1 MLSFDNTE
9 IAFKIKD
16 NLALQ
21 KSNWLFSIVN
31 NPSLVKIST
40 SLAQL
45 SLDMHLP
52 VKWIIKKTIFEQFCG
67 GESLAESTPV
77 VDQLQKLNV
86 LSILDYAI
94 EAKSGEQEFDHTLME
109 LMNVVIYASQ
119 ANVPFV
125 SAKVTGFGRFEL
137 LEKINAKQ
145 TLTPDEQEEFRRVK
159 NRLDTLCKS
168 AAEKNISILIDAEET
183 WIQDPVDALVNGMML
198 QYNKTKAVVYNT
210 VQLYRHDR
218 LEYLQKCIQLS
229 KENNF
234 VYGIKL
240 VRGAYMEKERKRAL
254 EMNYPSPIQPNK
266 EASDKDFDL
275 AVSACLDAIEHVA
288 FFCASHNEDSHFK
301 AVEIMKQKN
310 LPTNHP
316 HIYFSQ
322 LFGMSDHITFNMAN
336 SGYNACKYLPFGPVG
351 DVMPY
356 LIRRAQENTA
366 IAGQMSRELK
376 LIKAEMK
383 RRASK

>member
-9 IAFKIKD
+9 VAFKIKSNSSLKKG
-16 NLALQ
+16 NL
-21 KSNWLFSIVN
+21 LFGIIN

-52 VKWIIKKTIFEQFCG
+52 VKWMIKKTIFEQFCG
-67 GESLAESTPV
+67 GESLAESKPV
-77 VDQLQKLNV
+77 VDQLKALNV

-94 EAKSGEQEFDHTLME
+94 EAKSGEKEFDHTLME
-109 LMNVVIYASQ
+109 LMNVVNYASQ

-198 QYNKTKAVVYNT
+198 QYNKQKAVVYNT

-218 LEYLQKCIQLS
+218 LEYLRKCIQLS

-275 AVSACLDAIEHVA
+275 AVAACIDAIDHVA
-288 FFCASHNEDSHFK
+288 FFCASHNESSHFK
-301 AVEIMKQKN
+301 AVELMKQKN
-310 LPTNHP
+310 LSANHP

-376 LIKAEMK
+376 LIKGEMK
-383 RRASK
+383 RRGI

>member
-9 IAFKIKD
+9 IAFKIKS
-16 NLALQ
+16 NKTLK
-21 KSNWLFSIVN
+21 KSNWLFGIIN
-31 NPSLVKIST
+31 NPSMVKMGT
-40 SLAQL
+40 SMAQL
-45 SLDMHLP
+45 ALNMHLP
-52 VKWIIKKTIFEQFCG
+52 VKALIKATIFEQFCG
-67 GESLAESTPV
+67 GESLAESKPV
-77 VDQLQKLNV
+77 VDQLKALNV

-94 EAKSGEQEFDHTLME
+94 EAKSGEKEFDHTLSE
-109 LMNVVIYASQ
+109 LLNVVNYAAQ

-137 LEKINAKQ
+137 LEKIHAKQ

-159 NRLDTLCKS
+159 NRLDTLCKT
-168 AAEKNISILIDAEET
+168 AFEKNIVVLIDAEET

-218 LEYLQKCIQLS
+218 LEYLRKCIQLS

-234 VYGIKL
+234 IYGIKL
-240 VRGAYMEKERKRAL
+240 VRGAYMEKERKRAA
-254 EMNYPSPIQPNK
+254 EMNYPSPIQPTK
-266 EASDKDFDL
+266 EATDKDFDL
-275 AVSACLDAIEHVA
+275 AVADCINSIDHVA
-288 FFCASHNEDSHFK
+288 FFCASHNESSHFK
-301 AVEIMKQKN
+301 AVELMKQKN
-310 LPTNHP
+310 IAANHP
-316 HIYFSQ
+316 HVYFSQ

-336 SGYNACKYLPFGPVG
+336 AGYNACKYLPFGPVG

-376 LIKAEMK
+376 LIKGEMN
-383 RRASK
+383 RRGI